1 MSNIM
6 SAATRIRTVYISLIR
21 GEESHRLAEYAARW
35 LQDDDLLAPD
45 LPEPATLTK
54 EEDFAAAPI
63 GTVILHPWGAAIK
76 QSEDNWSVTG
86 DDMARH
92 HGTVGDDDEYP
103 STVLRWGK
111 QTLTVPHAPEVE
123 FDEDGV
129 WREDAEDP
137 DILVMTKGLP
147 DGFVGICLVDRD
159 ENRATIHARPV
170 EEIREF
176 AHALLVAANHAE
188 GQQK

>member
-1 MSNIM
+1 MNNRQR
-6 SAATRIRTVYISLIR
+6 AAQIIRDHGADTTCNEPECIAQD
-21 GEESHRLAEYAARW
+21 LADAG
-35 LQDDDLLAPD
+35 LLAPD
-45 LPEPATLTK
+45 TDHPATLTT

-86 DDMARH
+86 DDMAH
-92 HGTVGDDDEYP
+92 HHNTVGDDDEEYP

-123 FDEDGV
+123 FDENGV
-129 WREDAEDP
+129 WREDEKDP
-137 DILVMTKGLP
+137 DILVLTKGLP
-147 DGFVGICLVDRD
+147 NRFVGICLVDRD

-170 EEIREF
+170 EEIQEF

-188 GQQK
+188 ATS

>member
-1 MSNIM
+1 MSNIER
-6 SAATRIRTVYISLIR
+6 AADIIYDKLSSRYGDFTIPIEAVQAV
-21 GEESHRLAEYAARW
+21 AEAG
-35 LQDDDLLAPD
+35 LLASD
-45 LPEPATLTK
+45 TDHPATLTT

-86 DDMARH
+86 DDMTRH
-92 HGTVGDDDEYP
+92 HGTVGDEEYP